1 METEIEFAN
10 ECVLLNSLRR
20 SDSQWIIKVLLIQCG
35 VVKEFKNKINQGLR
49 WTLIFVDEEGTK
61 MQAILFTDQVN
72 MWKEHL
78 EQGSIYYI
86 INGRINDRK
95 PNFQSVHK
103 EFEIVHTCILVKV
116 NASIGDGNRKRREI
130 ALMNERCDRQT
141 VTLWGEIAEKDGDML
156 QNMIFEKPIVVLCN
170 VKGTTYRGNFVI
182 STTHVSSVM
191 INPSFEKAIALQ
203 NWHNRMKLQDK
214 DITLMPSRL
223 IKNARKVKIGDITHA
238 DSFDNTKDTYRKFN
252 TKIKYIINK
261 DDPWYLSCNKCYKK
275 VSLVDNIA
283 TCPRCGSNV
292 EYEERY
298 LLKLELFDEKE
309 HCYIT
314 LFEATKYLLG
324 CDVKTYVR
332 SISQKKEESKYYRK
346 LVSSKDKEF
355 TFLVKLDPRIGGD
368 RTGRSLIAEELHE
381 VGKVDAIE
389 IEDDEIKAAK
399 TIKKIK
405 QIEEENDASINHKRI
420 KIEKD

>member
-1 METEIEFAN
+1 
-10 ECVLLNSLRR
+10 
-20 SDSQWIIKVLLIQCG
+20 
-35 VVKEFKNKINQGLR
+35 
-49 WTLIFVDEEGTK
+49 
-61 MQAILFTDQVN
+61 MQVILFTDQVN

-78 EQGSIYYI
+78 EQGGIYYI

-103 EFEIVHTCILVKV
+103 EFEIVFSNNTIVKRCNNSFSTISFSNSFVSFEEAFQCTNGIIFDTLGILVKV
-116 NASIGDGNRKRREI
+116 NASIGDSNRKRREI
-130 ALMNERCDRQT
+130 TLMNERCDRQT
-141 VTLWGEIAEKDGDML
+141 VTLWGEVAEKDGDIL
-156 QNMIFEKPIVVLCN
+156 QNMIFEKPIVALCD
-170 VKGTTYRGNFVI
+170 VKGNFVI

-191 INPSFEKAIALQ
+191 TNPSFEKAIALQ
-203 NWHNRMKLQDK
+203 NWHNCMKSQDK

-223 IKNARKVKIGDITHA
+223 IKKARKVKIGDITHA
-238 DSFDNTKDTYRKFN
+238 DSFDNTEDTYRKFN
-252 TKIKYIINK
+252 VKIKDIINN
-261 DDPWYLSCNKCYKK
+261 DDPWYLSCKKCYKK

-324 CDVKTYVR
+324 CDVTTYVR

-368 RTGRSLIAEELHE
+368 RPGKSLIAEELHE

-389 IEDDEIKAAK
+389 IADDEIKAAK
-399 TIKKIK
+399 TIKKTK
-405 QIEEENDASINHKRI
+405 QIEEENDASTTHKRI
-420 KIEKD
+420 NIERD